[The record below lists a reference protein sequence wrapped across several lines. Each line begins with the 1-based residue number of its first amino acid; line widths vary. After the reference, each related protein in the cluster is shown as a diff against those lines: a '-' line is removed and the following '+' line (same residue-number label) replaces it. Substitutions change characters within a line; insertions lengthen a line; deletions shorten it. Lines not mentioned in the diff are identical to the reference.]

1 MLYIC
6 GLRAVEANVV
16 HVRPSHLIS
25 ITDPDIPAPVVPG
38 LARPQHLTLAFH
50 DIEVVQSGMLA
61 PQQEHIEQILAFAA
75 GWDRQHPLLVHCHA
89 GVSRSM
95 ATAVIVQ
102 AMTVPGREADITQLL
117 RQRAPHAYPN
127 RRMIALAD
135 ALLGCAGR
143 LMAAVEAMGPGT
155 PVDEE
160 GPLVHCWLT

>member
-6 GLRAVEANVV
+6 GLRAVGASAAHV
-16 HVRPSHLIS
+16 HPSHLIS
-25 ITDPDIPAPVVPG
+25 LTDPDTPTPVVPG
-38 LARPQHLTLAFH
+38 LARAHHLTLAFH
-50 DIEVVQSGMLA
+50 DVEVA
-61 PQQEHIEQILAFAA
+61 PQREHIEAILAFAA

-102 AMTVPGREADITQLL
+102 AMTRPGREADITQLL
-117 RQRAPHAYPN
+117 RQCAPHASPN

-143 LMAAVEAMGPGT
+143 LMAALEAMGPAT
-155 PVDEE
+155 PVGAE
-160 GPLVHCWLT
+160 GPLVHCWLG